1 MISTDKA
8 RWELSIEEKYAIHWL
23 EENGFEGELARQYVS
38 KTRFSLRK
46 EGVEDTFELAQ
57 GVKNMD
63 VKAYM
68 EQYGKQFA
76 MLQEFTRLRKLAG
89 KK

>member
-8 RWELSIEEKYAIHWL
+8 RWELSLEEKYAILWL

-38 KTRFSLRK
+38 KTIFTARK
-46 EGVEDTFELAQ
+46 DGVETTFELPQ
-57 GVKNMD
+57 GVQGVN

-68 EQYGKQFA
+68 EFFRKEFS
-76 MLQEFTRLRKLAG
+76 MLQAYEAQKGASHE
-89 KK
+89 

>member
-8 RWELSIEEKYAIHWL
+8 RWELSIEEKYAIQWL

-38 KTRFSLRK
+38 KTMFTARK
-46 EGVEDTFELAQ
+46 DGVKTTFELPQ
-57 GVKNMD
+57 GVQGVN

-68 EQYGKQFA
+68 EFFRKEFA
-76 MLQEFTRLRKLAG
+76 MLQAYEAQKGEAHE
-89 KK
+89 